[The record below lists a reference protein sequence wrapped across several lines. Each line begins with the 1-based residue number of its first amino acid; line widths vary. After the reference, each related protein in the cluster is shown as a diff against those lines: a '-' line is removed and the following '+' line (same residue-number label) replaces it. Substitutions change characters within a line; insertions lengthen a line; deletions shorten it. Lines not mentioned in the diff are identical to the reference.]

1 MIYLDYAANTPA
13 DPRVLT
19 RFVQTEQA
27 YIGNTNSTHEAGQ
40 AAKRALTEI
49 TEQVKQELRL
59 TAEEVI
65 FTSGASEAANL
76 AIKGLARSRR
86 HVGRHI
92 ISTPLEHASV
102 SGSLTAL
109 QEQGYEVDLLSVG
122 RDGKIDIEELQDL
135 LRPDTILVAM
145 TAVDSELGTVQ
156 PVAEV
161 AELVHRYP
169 NGCLFVDA
177 VQAIGKADVPL
188 TAADMIALAPH
199 KFYGLNGIGILIKKE
214 GLVIEPLIHGGVS
227 ASLYRSGTPTLGLA
241 ASAEEALRLTME
253 EDATRRQIVKGH
265 NGRLRSALAQ
275 YSLVRI
281 NSPAEAVDAIL
292 NISVKGVKGETFQQ
306 ALNERGICVSVKSA
320 CSVPGTPSRAV
331 MAVSRDRATALSSF
345 RISLSHLTTEAEI
358 EEFLTVFD
366 ALYKTLA
373 EKKS

>member
-1 MIYLDYAANTPA
+1 M
-13 DPRVLT
+13 
-19 RFVQTEQA
+19 
-27 YIGNTNSTHEAGQ
+27 
-40 AAKRALTEI
+40 
-49 TEQVKQELRL
+49 
-59 TAEEVI
+59 
-65 FTSGASEAANL
+65 
-76 AIKGLARSRR
+76 
-86 HVGRHI
+86 
-92 ISTPLEHASV
+92 
-102 SGSLTAL
+102 
-109 QEQGYEVDLLSVG
+109 
-122 RDGKIDIEELQDL
+122 
-135 LRPDTILVAM
+135 
-145 TAVDSELGTVQ
+145 
-156 PVAEV
+156 
-161 AELVHRYP
+161 
-169 NGCLFVDA
+169 
-177 VQAIGKADVPL
+177 
-188 TAADMIALAPH
+188 
-199 KFYGLNGIGILIKKE
+199 
-214 GLVIEPLIHGGVS
+214 IEPLIHGGVS